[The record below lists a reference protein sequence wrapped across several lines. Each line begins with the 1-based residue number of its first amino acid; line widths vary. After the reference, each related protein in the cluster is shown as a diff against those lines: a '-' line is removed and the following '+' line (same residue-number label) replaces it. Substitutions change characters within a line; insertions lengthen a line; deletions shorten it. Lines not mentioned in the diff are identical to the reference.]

1 VYKGYLKH
9 NGENDYPIALM
20 RMRNIIGE
28 WQFQNEIEL
37 LCQFCHPNLIS
48 LIGFCD
54 QKDEQILVCKKD
66 DIVNGSL
73 NDHLLSRDME
83 SLSWKKRLEI
93 CIGAAK
99 GLHYLHTGVKRT
111 IFHRDIKPHNILL
124 DSNMVPKLSQL
135 GLSLQQKFSNSRSDT
150 NQVKRITGNLF
161 SFTF

>member
-1 VYKGYLKH
+1 
-9 NGENDYPIALM
+9 
-20 RMRNIIGE
+20 
-28 WQFQNEIEL
+28 
-37 LCQFCHPNLIS
+37 LIS

-99 GLHYLHTGVKRT
+99 GLHYLHTGVKRS

-135 GLSLQQKFSNSRSDT
+135 GLSLQQKFSNSGSDT
-150 NQVKRITGNLF
+150 NQVKMIAGNLF